1 MKQNN
6 FWKISFFANS
16 IISNERNWMW
26 KTDWTVNIVFIWKID
41 FETIKTL
48 ESSTD
53 RKFLNFSPPKN
64 FNQLLVKQAVV
75 WSLFLTPIAMVKDL
89 HSFSFSKVSL
99 VAKFKS
105 NGSKA
110 FKVYSI
116 LYTPAAVMGPLN
128 SHESN
133 QFILTPK
140 SPPILTLL
148 LW

>member
-1 MKQNN
+1 MIILFERYKKQLTCSMKQNN
-6 FWKISFFANS
+6 FWKISFFAKPIN
-16 IISNERNWMW
+16 SNERNWMW

-53 RKFLNFSPPKN
+53 RKFLNFSSPKN

-75 WSLFLTPIAMVKDL
+75 WSLFLTPIAMVIDL

-105 NGSKA
+105 NGSTYSRSSYGA
-110 FKVYSI
+110 FEFSRK
-116 LYTPAAVMGPLN
+116 
-128 SHESN
+128 
-133 QFILTPK
+133 
-140 SPPILTLL
+140 
-148 LW
+148 